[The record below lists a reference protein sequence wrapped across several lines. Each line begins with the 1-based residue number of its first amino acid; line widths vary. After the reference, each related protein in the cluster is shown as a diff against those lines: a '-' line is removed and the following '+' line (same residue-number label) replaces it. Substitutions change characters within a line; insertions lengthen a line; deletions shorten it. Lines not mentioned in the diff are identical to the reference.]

1 MVDTGSGEGGFE
13 KKETV
18 RLVAEMNAA
27 LAQID
32 RNPTGYSTNQLKD
45 MYFLVNGYISF
56 IKNDEKSYYLSCPE
70 DNCRKKVVMSS

>member
-32 RNPTGYSTNQLKD
+32 RNPTGYSTN
-45 MYFLVNGYISF
+45 
-56 IKNDEKSYYLSCPE
+56 
-70 DNCRKKVVMSS
+70 